1 MILRENF
8 INSRCFDSIDR
19 QFSQLCLHLKENLKV
34 YALNVKLSAEGLN
47 RIGKEPKLILRFFFH
62 E

>member
-19 QFSQLCLHLKENLKV
+19 QFSQLCLHENLKV
-34 YALNVKLSAEGLN
+34 YALNVKLSTEGLN
-47 RIGKEPKLILRFFFH
+47 RIGKEPKLILRFFFD